1 MILDLFA
8 GPGGWDVGAADLG
21 LHPVGLEIDPHAVA
35 TRYAAGHATW
45 EQPVDLVTDEQ
56 LTALAG
62 TVQGLIASPP
72 CQDFSAAG
80 KRAGIDGDR
89 GDLMWQVPRYVEAL
103 RPRWVACEQ
112 VPPALAWYELFAHE
126 MRAAGY
132 SVWTGVLNAADFGVP
147 QTRRRAFLLASL
159 DRAVQPPE
167 PTHAEGGE
175 AAGLFTAERL
185 PWITMA
191 EALGW
196 THGRVGFPRKDDRGD
211 SPDGYRERDWRG
223 VNEPSFVVTEKARS
237 WMLNTGRDWKPGGT
251 RDDAQVIDPAEVPA
265 PTVTGLSGGQ
275 WLLRPGSKDHAAIRN
290 TDEPAPTVAFGHDAS
305 AWVWERPST
314 TIVGSFSPEVVAA
327 PGYRKAGDPPR
338 QDTPGSVKITPA
350 QAATLQGFPDGYPWT
365 GPKTAVFQQ
374 IGNAVVP
381 AVAAAVL
388 GALTA

>member
-1 MILDLFA
+1 VILDLFA

-112 VPPALAWYELFAHE
+112 VPPALAWYELFGHE

-147 QTRRRAFLLASL
+147 QTRKRAFLLASL

-167 PTHAEGGE
+167 PTHAEGGQE
-175 AAGLFTAERL
+175 AGMFTPELL
-185 PWITMA
+185 PWVTMA
-191 EALGW
+191 DALGC
-196 THGRVGFPRKDDRGD
+196 HYEGD
-211 SPDGYRERDWRG
+211 QAW
-223 VNEPSFVVTEKARS
+223 A
-237 WMLNTGRDWKPGGT
+237 NTR
-251 RDDAQVIDPAEVPA
+251 PA
-265 PTVTGLSGGQ
+265 
-275 WLLRPGSKDHAAIRN
+275 
-290 TDEPAPTVAFGHDAS
+290 
-305 AWVWERPST
+305 T

-374 IGNAVVP
+374 IGNAVCP
-381 AVAAAVL
+381 PVAAAVL
-388 GALTA
+388 GTLTA